1 MDPVTTMFMGSV
13 GSVGSWGSGGSVK
26 FTGFASGPSLARAE
40 SVVAHRFEDLI
51 AWQLSYELQQRVFAF
66 TANGVAA
73 RDVKFCDQIRE
84 SARSASRNIAEGFG
98 RYYPKEFVRFLRI
111 ANGSLNETK
120 CHLRDALDRRY
131 VSPTSTNVSFV

>member
-1 MDPVTTMFMGSV
+1 M
-13 GSVGSWGSGGSVK
+13 
-26 FTGFASGPSLARAE
+26 
-40 SVVAHRFEDLI
+40 VAHRFEDLI

-131 VSPTSTNVSFV
+131 VSADEYERLLRLNLRAIKATARLALYLVKARIPGPP